1 MKKLHIFGDSYSTPN
16 FCVKPE
22 ESFWG
27 LIAKDLQAD
36 TIINYSH
43 SGYSYSQIV
52 HLLLN
57 ERHNFQ
63 EDYFVIGIPPLVRLS
78 MFVENNVLTKQPAKE
93 FDKNFQETIR
103 DVESTT
109 GVIQFD
115 YVDLFEQDKKFM
127 AMVNHQWLE
136 VEACNQ
142 IYLLH
147 NYLSSRSAKFMI
159 LNLTIPFYFDEHW
172 PVGKNIFTKVK
183 NLKECVLFDNTFY
196 SVNKDDGIRPVDRP
210 GWPINYVGHHGAK
223 GNANWYNK
231 VVKVKMKELKWIQ

>member
-27 LIAKDLQAD
+27 LMARNLQTD
-36 TIINYSH
+36 SIINYSH
-43 SGYSYSQIV
+43 SGFSYSQIV

-57 ERHNFQ
+57 EQYNFQ

-93 FDKNFQETIR
+93 FDKNFQETTKN
-103 DVESTT
+103 VESTT
-109 GVIQFD
+109 GVVQFD
-115 YVDLFEQDKKFM
+115 YIDLFEQDKKFM
-127 AMVNHQWLE
+127 SMVNHQWLE
-136 VEACNQ
+136 VETCNQ

-147 NYLSSRSAKFMI
+147 NFLSNQNAKFLI

-172 PVGKNIFTKVK
+172 PAGKTIFTKVK

-210 GWPINYVGHHGAK
+210 GWPINYVGHHGAE

-231 VVKVKMKELKWIQ
+231 VVKPKMKELKWIQ